1 MMSGMQRTH
10 LGLQIP
16 NFTYPGVA
24 PGQLFER
31 VAAQAVAAE
40 AAGFDTVF
48 VMDHFFQLPMLGRPD
63 QEMFEAYTLLGALA
77 ARTERV
83 RLGTLVTGV
92 TYREP
97 ALLAKAVTALDVI
110 SSGRALLGIGAAWFD
125 AEHEAL
131 GFEFPPLKV
140 RYEHL
145 VDALEI
151 CQGMFTQ
158 QSTTYEGTHHA
169 VKGAFN
175 SPGPVGERIPI
186 LIGGQGEKR
195 TFRIAAQYADELN
208 TTAAFADLP
217 RKLEAL
223 QGHLDDLGRPRSD
236 ITVTPLGT
244 LVLAETHDAALVQAE
259 GHDRRSGLRRGR
271 LPGRRGERLGAA
283 RPHRVGRSRRGR
295 RPGAGARR
303 GGTRRGGLQPP
314 GRRRRH
320 RGDRPRGGD
329 PAEGA
334 RLTGPGSPLRTS
346 AALAR

>member
-1 MMSGMQRTH
+1 MMSGMHRTH

-131 GFEFPPLKV
+131 GFAFPPLKV

-158 QSTTYEGTHHA
+158 QTTTYEGTHHA

-244 LVLAETHDAALVQAE
+244 LVLADTHDAALAK
-259 GHDRRSGLRRGR
+259 LKAMI
-271 LPGRRGERLGAA
+271 AA
-283 RPHRVGRSRRGR
+283 RGFDADALLADQASASALLGRIVWGD
-295 RPGAGARR
+295 PDEVGARVQELVAV
-303 GGTRRGGLQPP
+303 GLD
-314 GRRRRH
+314 GVVFNL
-320 RGDRPRGGD
+320 
-329 PAEGA
+329 PADADDTEVISLAGET
-334 RLTGPGSPLRTS
+334 LVK
-346 AALAR
+346 ALG

>member
-1 MMSGMQRTH
+1 MMSGMQRTR

-24 PGQLFER
+24 PAQLFER

-131 GFEFPPLKV
+131 GFEFPPL
-140 RYEHL
+140 RC
-145 VDALEI
+145 ATSTWSTPWRSAMG
-151 CQGMFTQ
+151 CSPST
-158 QSTTYEGTHHA
+158 STTYEGTHHA

-195 TFRIAAQYADELN
+195 TFRIAARVRRRAQ
-208 TTAAFADLP
+208 
-217 RKLEAL
+217 
-223 QGHLDDLGRPRSD
+223 
-236 ITVTPLGT
+236 
-244 LVLAETHDAALVQAE
+244 HD
-259 GHDRRSGLRRGR
+259 GGLR
-271 LPGRRGERLGAA
+271 
-283 RPHRVGRSRRGR
+283 
-295 RPGAGARR
+295 
-303 GGTRRGGLQPP
+303 
-314 GRRRRH
+314 
-320 RGDRPRGGD
+320 
-329 PAEGA
+329 
-334 RLTGPGSPLRTS
+334 
-346 AALAR
+346 